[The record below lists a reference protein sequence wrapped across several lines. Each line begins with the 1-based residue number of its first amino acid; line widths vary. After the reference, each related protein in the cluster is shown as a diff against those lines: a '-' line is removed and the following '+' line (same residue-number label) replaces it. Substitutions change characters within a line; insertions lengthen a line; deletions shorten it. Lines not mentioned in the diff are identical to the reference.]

1 MATPRAC
8 SLLLLLTLTTAIRC
22 QQPLNCTDILEEN
35 ARQKAEI
42 KWLNNVITNNIS
54 QLNEQ
59 LDLVN
64 EKLAANEEAI
74 QHNVGDIKDNTD
86 NIGITAGRVTT
97 NVAHNATTN
106 LPRVLE

>member
-54 QLNEQ
+54 QLAAMIQDNAEAIQ
-59 LDLVN
+59 ENTEKVYLVD
-64 EKLAANEEAI
+64 EKATANEENIQGNIGAI
-74 QHNVGDIKDNTD
+74 LDNTD
-86 NIGITAGRVTT
+86 NIGITA
-97 NVAHNATTN
+97 
-106 LPRVLE
+106 EE